1 MCLTQSLIFMFSL
14 YLPILQME
22 VSEIRLIAV
31 RSWSNR
37 STNHNLNMYR
47 DYLGECNKQT
57 AFEMLDF
64 FYENGGNF
72 IDTANK

>member
-22 VSEIRLIAV
+22 VSEIGFVAV
-31 RSWSNR
+31 QSWSNR
-37 STNHNLNMYR
+37 STNHNLYMYR